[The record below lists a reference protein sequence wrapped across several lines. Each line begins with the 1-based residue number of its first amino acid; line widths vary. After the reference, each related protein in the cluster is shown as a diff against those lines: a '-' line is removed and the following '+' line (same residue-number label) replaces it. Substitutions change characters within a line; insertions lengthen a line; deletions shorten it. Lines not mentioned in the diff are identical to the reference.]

1 MYLLNAEPQWRLF
14 NTLEEYKKIR
24 DQFLDAYTKCVA
36 TAQKSRPAMIGAPS
50 QTPTHEP
57 AANIP
62 LQTVAVPTRLR
73 RSKPGQRGQ
82 RSVSR
87 RLSRWRRR
95 ECSKAT
101 YAPDPEYSDQARK
114 ARYQGTVVL
123 WLVIDADGLPQNLK
137 VQRSLGMGLDEE
149 AIKAVKRWRFEP
161 AMRNG
166 QPVPVMIN
174 VEVNFRLYD
183 SLAPHPAS
191 AGQPPRFP
199 GVDTSEYP
207 LLVRLNAVSFSGSGD
222 ASTAGYEAAITDA
235 GQELQLSISCI
246 MKSSHCLV
254 LEVGTYP
261 ARWEENMKS
270 LEILGQSK
278 GKWKKTEY
286 TLGSENR

>member
-1 MYLLNAEPQWRLF
+1 
-14 NTLEEYKKIR
+14 
-24 DQFLDAYTKCVA
+24 
-36 TAQKSRPAMIGAPS
+36 MIGAPS

-57 AANIP
+57 AANNSASNRGGSNP
-62 LQTVAVPTRLR
+62 PAAQQAGLNAASDQY
-73 RSKPGQRGQ
+73 PGVYRVGGG
-82 RSVSR
+82 VSAP
-87 RLSRWRRR
+87 
-95 ECSKAT
+95 KAT